1 MFIGG
6 IDGDVSHTKR
16 FSARRTSLAV
26 AISGGQE
33 AQNNQEGT
41 NAMRCSDLRVR
52 LLAVVSAT
60 TLATVGIAACGSE
73 ASTGGTGTQ
82 SDAASSGDARGDGQA
97 HADGSD
103 LDVGL
108 DQSASDAAPFDAGG
122 DAPPPS
128 PRRPFLVGAA
138 LRSARSQVRDDWS
151 AARLKEDDAI
161 TASALDPL
169 TARELAKSW
178 LADGL
183 EEHASIAAFARFSM
197 MLLSVAA
204 PPELVAASQ
213 RASLDEIAHARDC
226 FALARRYGARDAG
239 PGALDVHDAV
249 GPMSLADLAALTVEE
264 GCVGETLGAALA
276 GEQLALSVDPETR
289 RILARIVRDE
299 ARHAE
304 LAWRFVAWAVG
315 EETRGSLGAAGVSA
329 AVASAAAHAIASTRA
344 MEIRPCLADL
354 EAWHA
359 HGRLTCAEA
368 RVASERATIEVV
380 LPCLAA
386 IGAGGRADAPPDLV
400 MSKGCEGAVSPG

>member
-6 IDGDVSHTKR
+6 IDRDVSHTKR
-16 FSARRTSLAV
+16 FSARRTSRAV
-26 AISGGQE
+26 AIRVATRPGG
-33 AQNNQEGT
+33 ANT
-41 NAMRCSDLRVR
+41 MRCSDLRVR

-60 TLATVGIAACGSE
+60 TFATVGIAACGSDS
-73 ASTGGTGTQ
+73 STGSTGTQ
-82 SDAASSGDARGDGQA
+82 TDAASSGDARGDANAEG
-97 HADGSD
+97 GSSSD
-103 LDVGL
+103 LDAGL
-108 DQSASDAAPFDAGG
+108 DQSAADTGSTDAAG
-122 DAPPPS
+122 DERPPTV
-128 PRRPFLVGAA
+128 RRPFLVGASM
-138 LRSARSQVRDDWS
+138 RSARAQVRDDWS
-151 AARLKEDDAI
+151 NARLAERAEGDVLAI
-161 TASALDPL
+161 DPG
-169 TARELAKSW
+169 TARELAKAW

-197 MLLSVAA
+197 LLLSVAA

-239 PGALDVHDAV
+239 PGALDVHDAMRA
-249 GPMSLADLAALTVEE
+249 MSLADLAALTVEE

-276 GEQLALSVDPETR
+276 GEQLAVTVDPETR

-315 EETRGSLGAAGVSA
+315 EERRGSLGAAGVSA
-329 AVASAAAHAIASTRA
+329 AIASAAAHAIAATRA
-344 MEIRPCLADL
+344 TEIRPCPADL

-368 RVASERATIEVV
+368 RVASERAIVEVV

-386 IGAGGRADAPPDLV
+386 IGAGGSMDDAVGVVL
-400 MSKGCEGAVSPG
+400 SRRCEGAGSAG